1 MSMTTITKI
10 CTPPV
15 HKNSLDLELSRG
27 SHIAREIE
35 AKSHTKDTIKYIPN
49 ELKYEDTACAKMEA
63 ARRPRA
69 VARMKK
75 LKN

>member
-10 CTPPV
+10 YTSPV
-15 HKNSLDLELSRG
+15 NVNSHNLEVSRG
-27 SHIAREIE
+27 SHISCEIE

>member
-10 CTPPV
+10 CTSPV
-15 HKNSLDLELSRG
+15 NVNSHNLEVSRG
-27 SHIAREIE
+27 SHTACEIE
-35 AKSHTKDTIKYIPN
+35 AKSYTKDTIKYIPN